1 MKIEEKKLPVF
12 LPVVQKK
19 EKKTRKLIKLRQL
32 MAGINYI
39 ELPGFPGFVPTY
51 IGEITLSYKEASSIF
66 GSKKFQFKINKE
78 GRVECGY
85 TTAEDVEMYHYPI
98 NEGFR
103 KPVDIDLFAKK
114 DEFETS
120 EYEFDSITSNVFRR
134 HQVKKFEMP
143 VNVKINGYVEEK
155 IIIVKIRHN
164 NMI

>member
-1 MKIEEKKLPVF
+1 MKIGEKLPVF

-19 EKKTRKLIKLRQL
+19 KNETRKLIKLRQI

-39 ELPGFPGFVPTY
+39 ELPRFPGLVPTH

-66 GSKKFQFKINKE
+66 GSKRFQFKVSKE
-78 GRVECGY
+78 GKVECEY
-85 TTAEDVEMYHYPI
+85 ATTEGVEMYHYPI
-98 NEGFR
+98 KENFH
-103 KPVDIDLFAKK
+103 KPVGIDLFVKN

-134 HQVKKFEMP
+134 HEVKKFEMP
-143 VNVKINGYVEEK
+143 VNVKVNGYIEEK

-164 NMI
+164 NLI